1 MVGREAYQTADS
13 IYSAAMSNHKT
24 DAKRR
29 ELARRVRSSSVEE
42 LHDLLAEQGVTRAFV
57 VSENGE
63 ITLSHPRLLAPVKAF
78 FELSQDFANHEGVFI
93 GREDGIPT
101 LFFAFVHDTRRGLA
115 QGGLRF
121 KPYDSLADV
130 LVDGL
135 RLAQGMT
142 RKNALAG
149 LWWGGGKG
157 IVAAAEAVRTPEYL
171 TESTPERLAM
181 FRAYGRFIASLGGI
195 YYTAEDVGTKTS
207 DMNAILGQNRFTTC
221 VGGELGGSGNP
232 SPATARGVFVAMQA
246 AWRFLTGTDDLAG
259 VRVAV
264 QGVGNVGGPLVAL
277 LDDAGARIWVTDID
291 TRALETLA
299 SQRPGIEV
307 VSGDA
312 IFDLDVDVFA
322 PCAIGAQVNERT
334 IPRLKV
340 KLICGA
346 ANNILGE
353 DADAERLRQR
363 GIAYVPDYLC
373 NRMGITNCADEWQG
387 YLPGDVELAAERVYP
402 DTLRVL
408 KHARGQMITTAAAAD
423 QLADI
428 AACELHPM
436 LGHRGRRLIDALMA
450 HGWHRPAGGQ
460 PAASPGPRRQD
471 EPGRPSVKAAFEP
484 GADEPA
490 LRVQWEH
497 RGRFR
502 GTGTALAAAPI
513 SAAGRPELS
522 SFLSALLMD
531 VRARAVENESG
542 RPPRRVL
549 GSDPG
554 GLALQLAVERALPF
568 EREEIGRPRFVERCA
583 DVHRTHDAAIREQL
597 HQLGVGFDPDAWLD
611 PMSRDGE
618 RAARRLFFALKD
630 AGLISR
636 ERRLAYYDPTTQT
649 VLVSPDVIRTRVE
662 LNERFVVHFKVRDA
676 TTSPRPARET
686 IEAQT
691 FYPELLP
698 GAVAVAV
705 RRGGPFS
712 TLAGRTVED
721 PLRHGELPVYA
732 YDGLATDAKFLVP
745 AHDRD
750 DEALAL
756 ALGIEKRRAAIDS
769 RGRFLIPDEPP
780 LVREEARRRVLE
792 RLGSRL
798 ERIEGHFEVDAFR
811 ARRSGTLVNLGY
823 SEQVFV
829 HLDSAAAQL
838 RRAVASG
845 AVSFS
850 DDRWRRQTLEML
862 QQPDPWCISRQY
874 WWGHPLPHVE
884 RQLVNGQPQSRNDVL
899 SVWFSLVA
907 STLRATGWPTDA
919 EPEPI
924 DELFVDQ
931 EILFRW
937 AVPSQLMSL
946 ALTGRPAFRHLRIHG
961 ALHVVERVLEDRSE
975 ATGAST
981 ARSRGDEERFEVRW
995 VRRPMRLGLGN
1006 AVEPGALVRRFGA
1019 DALRLGYLL
1028 SLHSGSL
1035 DLATASESNLRRGR
1049 RTVRRL
1055 SAKVTGLFHLASRG
1069 AADRAGHD
1077 AGPGAPPPLADDW
1090 ILCQA
1095 TAAAEAARQAYR
1107 EHRLGVA
1114 ARLLADVVS
1123 DFAHY
1128 AAVAADRRQS
1138 GRGLASIRPTVTA
1151 TIERLTA
1158 GFGPICPYLFE
1169 KLAVWTSS
1177 RSPARVH
1184 DAPAWVGDLVKEI
1197 RRAPRYPV
1205 VGSNDDAPGWIAQ
1218 PASADVLVSS
1228 DDGTVHARLS
1238 RDREELEQLTR
1249 RRFTI
1254 GESGAE
1260 GVAVG
1265 PCVISVRG

>member
-1 MVGREAYQTADS
+1 
-13 IYSAAMSNHKT
+13 MSNHKT

-29 ELARRVRSSSVEE
+29 ELARRVRLSSVEA
-42 LHDLLAEQGVTRAFV
+42 LHDLLAEQGVTRAFI

-157 IVAAAEAVRTPEYL
+157 IVAATDSVRTPEYL
-171 TESTPERLAM
+171 TESTPERLEM

-291 TRALETLA
+291 TRALEALA
-299 SQRPGIEV
+299 NQRPGIEV

-340 KLICGA
+340 QLICGA

-408 KHARGQMITTAAAAD
+408 KHARSQMITTAAAAD

-428 AACELHPM
+428 AACDLHPM

-450 HGWHRPAGGQ
+450 SGWHRSADDG
-460 PAASPGPRRQD
+460 PAAGHRSLRQG
-471 EPGRPSVKAAFEP
+471 EPERPALKAAFEP

-497 RGRFR
+497 KGRFR

-513 SAAGRPELS
+513 SAAGQPELS

-554 GLALQLAVERALPF
+554 GLALQLAVERALPY

-583 DVHRTHDAAIREQL
+583 DVHRAHDAAIREQL

-636 ERRLAYYDPTTQT
+636 ERRLSYYDPTTQT

-662 LNERFVVHFKVRDA
+662 LNERFIVHFKVRDA
-676 TTSPRPARET
+676 ATLASPGPTRET

-705 RRGGPFS
+705 RRGGPYS

-756 ALGIEKRRAAIDS
+756 ALGIEERRAAIDS
-769 RGRFLIPDEPP
+769 RGRFLIPEEPP
-780 LVREEARRRVLE
+780 RVREEARRRVID
-792 RLGSRL
+792 RLGPRL
-798 ERIEGHFEVDAFR
+798 ERIEGRFEVDAFR

-829 HLDSAAAQL
+829 HLDAAAAQL
-838 RRAVASG
+838 RRAIASG

-850 DDRWRRQTLEML
+850 DDRWHRQTLEML

-874 WWGHPLPHVE
+874 WWGHPLPDVE
-884 RQLVNGQPQSRNDVL
+884 RQSVGGPTRSKNDVL

-907 STLRATGWPTDA
+907 STLRATGWPADA

-946 ALTGRPAFRHLRIHG
+946 ALTGRPAFRHLRVHG
-961 ALHVVERVLEDRSE
+961 ALHVVERVLEERSE
-975 ATGAST
+975 STDAASGPNP
-981 ARSRGDEERFEVRW
+981 GDEERFEVRW

-1019 DALRLGYLL
+1019 DALRMGYLL

-1035 DLATASESNLRRGR
+1035 DLATASESNLRRAR

-1055 SAKVTGLFHLASRG
+1055 NNKVTGLFHLASRG
-1069 AADRAGHD
+1069 ASDRVDPEADPSGS
-1077 AGPGAPPPLADDW
+1077 PSLADDW

-1095 TAAAEAARQAYR
+1095 TTAAEAARQAYR
-1107 EHRLGVA
+1107 EHRLAVA
-1114 ARLLADVVS
+1114 ARLLADAVS
-1123 DFAHY
+1123 DFARY
-1128 AAVAADRRQS
+1128 AAIAAARRQH
-1138 GRGLASIRPTVTA
+1138 GRGLASIRPTVTT

-1169 KLAVWTSS
+1169 KLTTWTSS
-1177 RSPARVH
+1177 RSPARAH
-1184 DAPAWVGDLVKEI
+1184 DAPAWVGRLVTEI
-1197 RRAPRYPV
+1197 QRAPRHPV
-1205 VGSNDDAPGWIAQ
+1205 VGSNDKAPAWIAR
-1218 PASADVLVSS
+1218 PVAAEAIVSSAD
-1228 DDGTVHARLS
+1228 DTVRARLS
-1238 RDREELEQLTR
+1238 RDRAELEQLAR
-1249 RRFTI
+1249 RRFTVS
-1254 GESGAE
+1254 ESSAD

-1265 PCVISVRG
+1265 PCVVSVRG